1 MRTRVWIVFL
11 VMGLAVCRADAAL
24 TDARR
29 AVDLQSFDYVWQTI
43 HDKFWDP
50 KFNGVDWEAVR
61 AELRPKMQHAGSDA
75 DALKILSDLVSRL
88 KLSHF
93 AVLDEDHPTHNT
105 TRGEFIPPL
114 AKNAPAETVTFGSLP
129 PLQLR
134 YVFKKLPEN
143 VGYFYLSIFID
154 PPKVMPAFR
163 AAIEQSRD
171 AKGFILDLRHNPG
184 GIGVMAIGMGNAF
197 VDKPDLKLG
206 TMIQRDGPLNF
217 VLNPQADPYTKPL
230 AILID
235 EWSGSTA
242 EILAGGLKD
251 LGRARIFGVR
261 SAGMALP
268 SFVEKLPNGML
279 FQYAVANYIST
290 GGKPLE
296 GGGVTPDQVVPYKPP
311 YDEPD
316 PVVAAA
322 VKWIVS
328 QSEKK
333 Q

>member
-1 MRTRVWIVFL
+1 MASLIL
-11 VMGLAVCRADAAL
+11 CLAAVQAGAAL

-29 AVDLQSFDYVWQTI
+29 AEHVRSFDYVWQTI
-43 HDKFWDP
+43 HDKFYDP
-50 KFNGVDWEAVR
+50 KFNGIDWDAVR
-61 AELRPKMQHAGSDA
+61 AELRPRMQQVQSDEEA
-75 DALKILSDLVSRL
+75 QRILADLVGRL

-93 AVLDEDHPTHNT
+93 AVLDEDHPHPTS
-105 TRGEFIPPL
+105 RSEFVPPL
-114 AKNAPAETVTFGSLP
+114 AKDAPTETVTFGSLP
-129 PLQLR
+129 PLPLR
-134 YVFKKLPEN
+134 YTFRMLPDH

-154 PPKVMPAFR
+154 PAKVMPAFR
-163 AAIEQSRD
+163 EAIEASRD

-184 GIGVMAIGMGNAF
+184 GLGVMAIGMGNAF
-197 VDKPDLKLG
+197 VSEPNLKLG

-251 LGRARIFGVR
+251 LGRARIFGER

-268 SFVEKLPNGML
+268 SFVEKLPNGMT
-279 FQYAVANYIST
+279 FQYAVANYVST

-296 GGGVTPDQVVPYKPP
+296 GQGVTPDQVVPYPPP
-311 YDEPD
+311 YNEPD

-322 VKWIVS
+322 TKWMTS
-328 QSEKK
+328 QAEKQK
-333 Q
+333 